1 MKLEE
6 KISLTCGKDGGLQNL
21 EVHGILLL
29 RVASENDGKI
39 KVHIQNNDSR
49 NIQLQVKWFIE
60 KKNIFLLINILLVIL
75 RHIQMLIKNCIPKIQ

>member
-49 NIQLQVKWFIE
+49 NIQLQVK
-60 KKNIFLLINILLVIL
+60 
-75 RHIQMLIKNCIPKIQ
+75 